1 MDERI
6 NRPEYLNRLIEYRG
20 SDLIKVITGI
30 RRCGKSTLMALYA
43 DWLRAQ
49 GVAEENIVHMNL
61 ESLRWRRLRDAEALY
76 DSIASNLRSTGENY
90 LLLDEVQAVPGWERA
105 VESLRIDFGVDV
117 CITGSN
123 AFLLSSELSTLLSGR
138 YVEIRMLPL
147 SFREFLDFYEFP
159 LSASREER
167 FARYLQIGGMPGLR
181 GLGGNVPRMMDVLEG
196 IYSTVILKDVME
208 RGGVTD
214 QTALRK
220 IVLFLMDNIGSL
232 VSPGSIGKTLANEGP
247 LGDSSGRKRSLAPK
261 TVEKYIQL
269 LTDAFIFYRAERW
282 DVRGKQLLKT
292 LHKLYAADLG
302 FRSTLLGFRDAERGH
317 LLENVVYLELLR
329 RDYRVFV
336 GKLGDAEIDFVAEKP
351 DRKLY
356 IQVTE
361 SMTGETVRERELKPL
376 RTVPDHYD
384 KIVLSMD
391 CDPIVSYEGIRSLN
405 LIDFL
410 LREGSYQ
417 I

>member
-76 DSIASNLRSTGENY
+76 DSIASNLRSTDENY

-181 GLGGNVPRMMDVLEG
+181 GLGGNVPQMMDVLEG
-196 IYSTVILKDVME
+196 IYSTVILKDVLE

-247 LGDSSGRKRSLAPK
+247 LGDSSGRKRSLAPQ

-391 CDPIVSYEGIRSLN
+391 RDPIVSYEGIRSLN
-405 LIDFL
+405 LINFL

>member
-1 MDERI
+1 MDEI
-6 NRPEYLNRLIEYRG
+6 VNRPEYLNRLIEYRG

-43 DWLRAQ
+43 DYLRAQ
-49 GVAEENIVHMNL
+49 GAADENIIRMNL
-61 ESLRWRRLRDAEALY
+61 ESLRWRQLRDASSLY
-76 DSIASNLRSTGENY
+76 DHLAAQMGGEGKKY

-105 VESLRIDFGVDV
+105 VESLRLDFDTDV
-117 CITGSN
+117 TITGSN

-159 LSASREER
+159 PDTSREER
-167 FARYLQIGGMPGLR
+167 FARYVQIGGMPGLR
-181 GLGGNVPRMMDVLEG
+181 QFGTNVPRMMDALEG
-196 IYSTVILKDVME
+196 IYSTVILKDVMA
-208 RGGVTD
+208 RGGIAD

-220 IVLFLMDNIGSL
+220 IVLFLLDNIGSL
-232 VSPGSIGKTLANEGP
+232 VSPGSIGKTLANE
-247 LGDSSGRKRSLAPK
+247 SAFSEARARQRSLAPQ

-269 LTDAFIFYRAERW
+269 LTDAFIFYKAERW

-302 FRSTLLGFRDAERGH
+302 FRGMLLGFRDADRGR

-336 GKLGDAEIDFVAEKP
+336 GKLGDTEIDFVAEKP

-361 SMTGETVRERELKPL
+361 SMTGEATRERELKPL
-376 RTVPDHYD
+376 RTVPDHYE
-384 KIVLSMD
+384 KVVLSMD
-391 CDPIVSYEGIRSLN
+391 RDPNTSYVGIHSLN
-405 LIDFL
+405 IIDFL
-410 LREGSYQ
+410 LREGSFA

>member
-6 NRPEYLNRLIEYRG
+6 NRPEYLNRLIEYRD

-30 RRCGKSTLMALYA
+30 RRCGKSTLLDLYA

-49 GVAEENIVHMNL
+49 GVADENIVHMNL
-61 ESLRWRRLRDAEALY
+61 ESLRWRELRDAASLY
-76 DSIASNLRSTGENY
+76 DFIASRLTGAGKKY
-90 LLLDEVQAVPGWERA
+90 LLLDEVQAVTGWERA
-105 VESLRIDFGVDV
+105 VESLRLDFGADAY
-117 CITGSN
+117 ITGSN

-147 SFREFLDFYEFP
+147 SFREFLDFYDFP
-159 LSASREER
+159 PSMSREER

-181 GLGGNVPRMMDVLEG
+181 SLTSVPRMMDALEG

-220 IVLFLMDNIGSL
+220 IVLFLLDNIGSL

-247 LGDSSGRKRSLAPK
+247 LGDSATKKRSLAPK
-261 TVEKYIQL
+261 TVEKYIEL
-269 LTDAFIFYRAERW
+269 LTNAFIFYRAERW

-329 RDYRVFV
+329 RDYRVSV
-336 GKLGDAEIDFVAEKP
+336 GKLDAAEIDFVAEKP

-356 IQVTE
+356 VQVTE
-361 SMTGETVRERELKPL
+361 SMSGETARERELKPL
-376 RTVPDHYD
+376 RAVHDHYD
-384 KIVLSMD
+384 KVVLSMD
-391 CDPIVSYEGIRSLN
+391 HDPITSYEGIRSLN
-405 LIDFL
+405 IIDFL

>member
-76 DSIASNLRSTGENY
+76 DSIASNLRSTDENY

-391 CDPIVSYEGIRSLN
+391 RDPIVSYEGIRSLN

>member
-147 SFREFLDFYEFP
+147 SFCEFLDFYEFP

-196 IYSTVILKDVME
+196 IYSTVILKDVLE

-391 CDPIVSYEGIRSLN
+391 RDPIVSYEGIRSLN
-405 LIDFL
+405 LINFL